1 MVARPGLSG
10 RGLRQ
15 FAEPMEGQSRETI
28 VATGAAYLGS
38 LLCKSICP
46 ICSCCDFHWPP
57 PLNTCCFPPLSTLL
71 YRPSPS
77 LPPSVLA
84 IHCYLPGPPSMELT
98 APRALTSSS
107 SLQRLIV
114 FLHLKLIFHVLS
126 SLPILLH
133 FHSPDYI
140 DRDSS
145 SSLIAFVRLSIIFS
159 FLSSFFLIH
168 YKLRCELVC

>member
-1 MVARPGLSG
+1 MVCVSLLNPWRDNRGRPLLPPVQPIWAPCCAS
-10 RGLRQ
+10 Q
-15 FAEPMEGQSRETI
+15 FARFV
-28 VATGAAYLGS
+28 VAATFTG
-38 LLCKSICP
+38 
-46 ICSCCDFHWPP
+46 HHR
-57 PLNTCCFPPLSTLL
+57 STLVAFPRSAL
-71 YRPSPS
+71 SSIAPLP

>member
-1 MVARPGLSG
+1 MVYVSLLNPWRDN
-10 RGLRQ
+10 RGKPLLPPVQPIWAPCCASQ
-15 FAEPMEGQSRETI
+15 FARFV
-28 VATGAAYLGS
+28 VAATFTG
-38 LLCKSICP
+38 
-46 ICSCCDFHWPP
+46 HHR
-57 PLNTCCFPPLSTLL
+57 STLVAFPRSAL
-71 YRPSPS
+71 SSLAPSFAPLSPS
-77 LPPSVLA
+77 LCARHSL
-84 IHCYLPGPPSMELT
+84 LPTGPAVWELT